1 MKRVGVVGASGFTGG
16 EVLRLLLKHPE
27 VEVTVATSREYADE
41 YVFRV
46 HPNLRGVT
54 DLKFTPPDLKR
65 LTEQCDVVFMA
76 TPHGASVKY
85 TPQLLE
91 VGLKVVDLSADFR
104 LKNPEM
110 YKVWYGWEHPRP
122 DLLQEAVYGLPE
134 LHREEIKGA
143 KLVACPGCT
152 ATASIL
158 ALAPIVK
165 LDFADLDHIVVDVK
179 IGSSGAGSTPNI
191 STHHSV
197 RAGVVRP
204 YAPAGHRH
212 CAEIEQELGALAGR
226 ELKVAMS
233 AHAVDIVRGIL
244 STGHVFAKRNVTA
257 GELWKAYR
265 SMYGSEPFVRIV
277 KDKKGLYRL
286 PDPKVVVG
294 TNYCDVGFEIDERVG
309 RVVALAAIDN
319 LVKGAAGQAVQCFN
333 IMIGV
338 DERTGLDFPGI
349 HPA

>member
-1 MKRVGVVGASGFTGG
+1 LRVGVIGASGFTGG
-16 EVLRLLLKHPE
+16 EVLRLLLSHPK
-27 VEVTVATSREYADE
+27 VEVTLATSREYSDE

-54 DLKFTPPDLKR
+54 DLKFSLPDLDKIAKS
-65 LTEQCDVVFMA
+65 CDVVFLA

-104 LKNPEM
+104 LKDPEQ

-134 LHREEIKGA
+134 LHREEIKRA
-143 KLVACPGCT
+143 RLVACPGCT

-158 ALAPIVK
+158 ALAPLVK
-165 LDFADLDHIVVDVK
+165 AGFVDLDHLVVDVK
-179 IGSSGAGSTPNI
+179 IGSSGAGSTPTS

-204 YAPAGHRH
+204 YAAAGHRH
-212 CAEIEQELGALAGR
+212 CAEIEQELGWLAGR

-244 STGHVFAKRNVTA
+244 STGHAFLTRQVAQ

-265 SMYGSEPFVRIV
+265 SMYSGEPFVRIV
-277 KDKKGLYRL
+277 KDRKGLYRL

-294 TNYCDVGFEIDERVG
+294 TNYCDVGFELDERVG

-319 LVKGAAGQAVQCFN
+319 LVKGAAGQGVQCFN
-333 IMIGV
+333 IMMGF
-338 DERTGLDFPGI
+338 DEREGLGFFGA
-349 HPA
+349 HPL

>member
-1 MKRVGVVGASGFTGG
+1 MKVGVIGASGFTGG
-16 EVLRLLLKHPE
+16 EVLRLLVKHPE
-27 VEVTVATSREYADE
+27 AEVVIATSREYADE
-41 YVFRV
+41 YVFRL

-65 LTEQCDVVFMA
+65 ITEACDCVFMA
-76 TPHGASVKY
+76 TPHGASIKY

-91 VGLKVVDLSADFR
+91 VGLKVIDLSADFR

-110 YKVWYGWEHPRP
+110 YKYWYGWEHPRL
-122 DLLQEAVYGLPE
+122 DLLAEAVYGLPE
-134 LHREEIKGA
+134 LHREEIKRA
-143 KLVACPGCT
+143 RLIACPGCT

-158 ALAPIVK
+158 ALAPVVK
-165 LDFADLDHIVVDVK
+165 AGFADLDHIVVDVK
-179 IGSSGAGSTPNI
+179 IGSSGAGSAPNP
-191 STHHSV
+191 STHHAV

-212 CAEIEQELGALAGR
+212 SAEIEQELGAVAGR

-244 STGHVFAKRNVTA
+244 STGHVFTIRGVST

-309 RVVALAAIDN
+309 RVVAFAAIDN

-333 IMIGV
+333 IMLGI
-338 DERTGLDFPGI
+338 DERTGLDYTGI